1 MLWTCS
7 RDGHS
12 GTLQGH
18 WHWVDCRRAAFVRFW
33 VADRSDS
40 WSVLAFG
47 AKWIISGWQP
57 VQYGRPACITTAYLW
72 HNLQLVHRLEDYHG
86 TPIINLHAHTMAR
99 LTWGQTAG
107 GTVANSLIG
116 RGHTVTKAGPN
127 GGADVLC
134 LRIDHRVGPL
144 HREIAC
150 PGGTQGGLNCLTHA
164 PPRRFPTPKR
174 RRMGTGTFVMAGRR
188 GPLGRRPCW
197 LA

>member
-1 MLWTCS
+1 
-7 RDGHS
+7 
-12 GTLQGH
+12 
-18 WHWVDCRRAAFVRFW
+18 
-33 VADRSDS
+33 
-40 WSVLAFG
+40 
-47 AKWIISGWQP
+47 
-57 VQYGRPACITTAYLW
+57 
-72 HNLQLVHRLEDYHG
+72 
-86 TPIINLHAHTMAR
+86 MAR

-150 PGGTQGGLNCLTHA
+150 PGGTQGGPNCLTHA
-164 PPRRFPTPKR
+164 PPALSDAEEEAD
-174 RRMGTGTFVMAGRR
+174 GNGYIVMAGRR
-188 GPLGRRPCW
+188 GPLGRRPCL